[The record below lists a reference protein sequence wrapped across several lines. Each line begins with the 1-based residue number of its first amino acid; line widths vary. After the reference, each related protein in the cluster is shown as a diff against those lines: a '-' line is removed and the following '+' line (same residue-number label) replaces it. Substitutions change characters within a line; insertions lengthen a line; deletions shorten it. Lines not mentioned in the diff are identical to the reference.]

1 MAEAFIYDAVRTP
14 RGKGKKDGTLHEVP
28 ALRLLTTT
36 FNAIRERNNLD
47 TSYVEDAIIG
57 CVTQVAEQ
65 GSDIAKTAAIAAGY
79 SNNTAGVSLNRYCG
93 SGLEAINQASAYIMS
108 GFTDLIVAG
117 GVESMSRVQMGADGF
132 ALFSDPNMILKHH
145 IVPQGI
151 SADLIATKYG
161 YGRSQLDAFAVESHR
176 RAALAWEEGRF
187 NKSVVAVKDING
199 ITILDRDEMVR
210 ADTNIQK
217 LSSIKPAFEMMG
229 AMGGYDSVAIQRYPE
244 VETMLHPHHAG
255 NSSGIVDGASLVLI
269 GSKQIG
275 KKLNLKPR
283 ARIRSFA
290 VVGAEPTIMLT
301 APGPASIKALKK
313 AKMNVS
319 DIDLFEIN
327 EAFAVVPMRF
337 MEEMNVSADRVNV
350 NGGAIA
356 MGHPLG
362 ATGAMLIGTILDE
375 LERTNKQTGLVS
387 LCIGGGMGIATII
400 ERV

>member
-1 MAEAFIYDAVRTP
+1 MAEAFIFDAVRTP
-14 RGKGKKDGTLHEVP
+14 RGKGKKDGGLHEVP

-36 FNAIRERNNLD
+36 FKAIRERNNLD

-65 GSDIAKTAAIAAGY
+65 GSDIAKTAAIAAGF

-117 GVESMSRVQMGADGF
+117 GVESMSRVAMGSDGF

-161 YGRSQLDAFAVESHR
+161 YDRSQLDAYAVGSHG
-176 RAALAWEEGRF
+176 RAAKAWEEGRF
-187 NKSVVAVKDING
+187 NKSIVAVKDING

-210 ADTNIQK
+210 ADTSIQK

-229 AMGGYDSVAIQRYPE
+229 AMGGYDSVALQRYPD
-244 VETMLHPHHAG
+244 VETILHPHHAG

-269 GSKQIG
+269 GSKKIG
-275 KKLNLKPR
+275 NKLNLMPR

-313 AKMNVS
+313 AKMSVS

-327 EAFAVVPMRF
+327 EAFAVVPLRF
-337 MEEMNVSADRVNV
+337 MEELNISPDKVNV

-375 LERTNKQTGLVS
+375 LERTNKQTGLVT

>member
-1 MAEAFIYDAVRTP
+1 MAEVFIYDAVRTP
-14 RGKGKKDGTLHEVP
+14 RGKGKKDGALHEVP
-28 ALRLLTTT
+28 ALRLLTST
-36 FNAIRERNNLD
+36 FKAIRERNNLD

-93 SGLEAINQASAYIMS
+93 SGLEAINQAAAYVMS
-108 GFTDLIVAG
+108 GLTDLIVAG
-117 GVESMSRVQMGADGF
+117 GVESMSRVVMGSDGF
-132 ALFSDPNMILKHH
+132 ALFGDPNMILRHH

-161 YGRSQLDAFAVESHR
+161 FDRSQLDAFAVESHR
-176 RAALAWEEGRF
+176 RAAKAWEEGRF
-187 NKSVVAVKDING
+187 NKSIIAVKDING

-217 LSSIKPAFEMMG
+217 LSTLKPAFEMMG
-229 AMGGYDSVAIQRYPE
+229 AMGGYDSVAIQQYPE
-244 VETMLHPHHAG
+244 VETMQHPHHAG
-255 NSSGIVDGASLVLI
+255 NSSGIVDGASLVLV
-269 GSKQIG
+269 GSKKIG

-283 ARIRSFA
+283 ARILSFA
-290 VVGAEPTIMLT
+290 VLGAEPTIMLT
-301 APGPASIKALKK
+301 APGPATMKALKK

-327 EAFAVVPMRF
+327 EAFAVVPLRF
-337 MEEMNVSADRVNV
+337 MEELNVSPDRVNV

-362 ATGAMLIGTILDE
+362 ATGAMLIGTVLDE
-375 LERTNKQTGLVS
+375 LERTNKQTGLVT
-387 LCIGGGMGIATII
+387 LCVGGGMGIATII
-400 ERV
+400 ERI

>member
-1 MAEAFIYDAVRTP
+1 MAEAYIYDAVRTP
-14 RGKGKKDGTLHEVP
+14 RGKGKKDGALHEVP

-57 CVTQVAEQ
+57 CVTQIAEQ

-93 SGLEAINQASAYIMS
+93 SGLEAINQAAAYIMS

-117 GVESMSRVQMGADGF
+117 GVESMSRVLMGADGF

-161 YGRSQLDAFAVESHR
+161 YSRSILDAFAVESHL
-176 RAALAWEEGRF
+176 RATTAWNEGRF
-187 NKSVVAVKDING
+187 QKSIVPVIDLNG
-199 ITILDRDEMVR
+199 ITIIEKDEIVR
-210 ADTNIQK
+210 ADTTLQK
-217 LSSIKPAFEMMG
+217 LSSLKPAFESIGTM
-229 AMGGYDSVAIQRYPE
+229 AGYDAVAIQQYPE
-244 VETMLHPHHAG
+244 VETLLHPHHAG

-269 GSKQIG
+269 GSKKIG
-275 KKLNLKPR
+275 IKLNLKPR
-283 ARIRSFA
+283 AKIRSFA

-301 APGPASIKALKK
+301 APYPASLKALKK

-327 EAFAVVPMRF
+327 EAFAVVPLRF
-337 MEEMNVSADRVNV
+337 MEELNIAPDKVNV

-362 ATGAMLIGTILDE
+362 ATGAMLLGTVLDE
-375 LERTNKQTGLVS
+375 LERTNKQTGLIT

>member
-14 RGKGKKDGTLHEVP
+14 RGRGKKDGTLHEVP

-36 FNAIRERNNLD
+36 FKAIRERNNLD

-57 CVTQVAEQ
+57 CVTQIGEQ

-79 SNNTAGVSLNRYCG
+79 SNYTAGVSLNRYCG

-108 GFTDLIVAG
+108 GLTDLIVAG
-117 GVESMSRVQMGADGF
+117 GVESMSRVAMGSDGF
-132 ALFSDPNMILKHH
+132 ALFSDPNMLMNYN

-161 YGRSQLDAFAVESHR
+161 FSREQLDAFAVESHR
-176 RAALAWEEGRF
+176 KAAKAWQEERF
-187 NKSVVAVKDING
+187 KKSIIPVKDVNG
-199 ITILDRDEMVR
+199 ITILDRDETVR
-210 ADTNIQK
+210 AETNAEK
-217 LSSIKPAFEMMG
+217 LATLKPSFEMMG
-229 AMGGYDSVAIQRYPE
+229 AMAGFDSVAIQRYPE
-244 VETMLHPHHAG
+244 VEILEHAHHAG

-269 GSKQIG
+269 GSKRIG
-275 KKLNLKPR
+275 KKLGLKPR
-283 ARIRSFA
+283 AKIRSFA
-290 VVGAEPTIMLT
+290 IIGAEPTIMLT
-301 APGPASIKALKK
+301 APAPASLKALKK

-319 DIDLFEIN
+319 DIDLFEVN
-327 EAFAVVPMRF
+327 EAFAVVPLRF
-337 MEEMNVSADRVNV
+337 MQELNISPDKVNV

-362 ATGAMLIGTILDE
+362 ATGGMLIGTLVDE
-375 LERTNKQTGLVS
+375 LERTGKQTGLAT

>member
-14 RGKGKKDGTLHEVP
+14 RGKGKKDGALHEVP

-36 FNAIRERNNLD
+36 FKAIRERNNLD
-47 TSYVEDAIIG
+47 TSYVEDSIIG

-108 GFTDLIVAG
+108 GLTDLIVAG
-117 GVESMSRVQMGADGF
+117 GVESMSRVAMGSDGF
-132 ALFSDPNMILKHH
+132 ALFSDPSMVFNHH

-161 YGRSQLDAFAVESHR
+161 FDRSQLDAFAVESHV
-176 RAALAWEEGRF
+176 RAAKAWEQGRF
-187 NKSVVAVKDING
+187 SKSIIPVKDING
-199 ITILDRDEMVR
+199 ITILDRDETVR
-210 ADTNIQK
+210 GDSSIQK
-217 LSSIKPAFEMMG
+217 LATLKPAFEMMG
-229 AMGGYDSVAIQRYPE
+229 AMAGSDAVAIQQYPE
-244 VETMLHPHHAG
+244 IETMLHAHHAG

-269 GSKQIG
+269 GSKRIG

-283 ARIRSFA
+283 AKIRSFA
-290 VVGAEPTIMLT
+290 IVGAEPTIMLT
-301 APGPASIKALKK
+301 APAPASIKALKK

-337 MEEMNVSADRVNV
+337 MQELNISPDKVNV

-362 ATGAMLIGTILDE
+362 ATGAMLIGTIIDE
-375 LERTNKQTGLVS
+375 LERTNKQTGLVT

>member
-1 MAEAFIYDAVRTP
+1 MAEAYIFDAVRTP

-161 YGRSQLDAFAVESHR
+161 YDRSQLDAFAVESHR

-187 NKSVVAVKDING
+187 NKSIVAVKDING

-244 VETMLHPHHAG
+244 VETILHPHHAG

-362 ATGAMLIGTILDE
+362 ATGAMLIGTVLDE

-400 ERV
+400 ERI

>member
-1 MAEAFIYDAVRTP
+1 MAEAFIFDAVRTP

-36 FNAIRERNNLD
+36 FTAIRERNNLD

-65 GSDIAKTAAIAAGY
+65 GSDIAKTAVIAAGY

-117 GVESMSRVQMGADGF
+117 GVESMSRVVMGSDGF

-161 YGRSQLDAFAVESHR
+161 YDRSLLDAFAVESHR
-176 RAALAWEEGRF
+176 RAAKAWEEGRF
-187 NKSVVAVKDING
+187 QKSIVAVKDING

-217 LSSIKPAFEMMG
+217 LSSLKPAFEMMG

-269 GSKQIG
+269 GSKKIG
-275 KKLNLKPR
+275 KKLDLKPR

-327 EAFAVVPMRF
+327 EAFAVVPLRF
-337 MEEMNVSADRVNV
+337 MEELNISADKVNV

-375 LERTNKQTGLVS
+375 LERTNKQTGLVT

>member
-14 RGKGKKDGTLHEVP
+14 RGKGKKDGTLHEVT
-28 ALRLLTTT
+28 ALKLLTTT
-36 FNAIRERNNLD
+36 FQAIRERNNLD

-57 CVTQVAEQ
+57 CVTQVGEQ

-79 SNNTAGVSLNRYCG
+79 SNGTAGVSLNRYCG

-117 GVESMSRVQMGADGF
+117 GVESMSRVLMGSDGF
-132 ALFSDPNMILKHH
+132 ALFSDPNMILKHR

-161 YGRSQLDAFAVESHR
+161 YDRSQLDAFAVESHR
-176 RAALAWEEGRF
+176 RAAKAWEEGRF
-187 NKSVVAVKDING
+187 KNSIIAVKDING

-210 ADTNIQK
+210 ADTSIQK
-217 LSSIKPAFEMMG
+217 LSTIKPAFEMMG
-229 AMGGYDSVAIQRYPE
+229 AMGGYDSVAIQKYPE
-244 VETMLHPHHAG
+244 VETMFHPHHAG
-255 NSSGIVDGASLVLI
+255 NSSGIVDGASLVLV
-269 GSKQIG
+269 GSKKIG
-275 KKLNLKPR
+275 KKLDLKPR
-283 ARIRSFA
+283 ARVRSFA
-290 VVGAEPTIMLT
+290 VLGAEPTIMLT
-301 APGPASIKALKK
+301 APGPASLKALKK

-319 DIDLFEIN
+319 DIDLFEVN
-327 EAFAVVPMRF
+327 EAFAVVPLRF
-337 MEEMNVSADRVNV
+337 MEELNVSSDRMNV

-362 ATGAMLIGTILDE
+362 ATGAILISTILEE
-375 LERTNKQTGLVS
+375 LERTNKQTGLVT
-387 LCIGGGMGIATII
+387 LCVGGGMGIATII

>member
-28 ALRLLTTT
+28 ALRLLTTA
-36 FNAIRERNNLD
+36 FKAIKERNNLD

-57 CVTQVAEQ
+57 CVSQVAEQ

-93 SGLEAINQASAYIMS
+93 SGLEAINQATAYIMS
-108 GFTDLIVAG
+108 GLTDLIVAG
-117 GVESMSRVQMGADGF
+117 GVESMSRVPMGSDGF
-132 ALFSDPNMILKHH
+132 ALFSDPNMVMNYNL
-145 IVPQGI
+145 VPQGI

-161 YGRSQLDAFAVESHR
+161 FTRNDLDAFAVESHK
-176 RAALAWEEGRF
+176 RAAKAWAENRF
-187 NKSVVAVKDING
+187 QKSIIPVKDING

-210 ADTNIQK
+210 GDSSVEK
-217 LSSIKPAFEMMG
+217 LATLKPAFEAMG
-229 AMGGYDSVAIQRYPE
+229 AMAGYDAVAIQSYPE
-244 VETMLHPHHAG
+244 IETLIHPHHAG

-269 GSKQIG
+269 GSKKIG
-275 KKLNLKPR
+275 KKLDLKPR
-283 ARIRSFA
+283 AKIRSFA
-290 VVGAEPTIMLT
+290 IVGAEPTIMLT
-301 APGPASIKALKK
+301 APGPASLKALKK
-313 AKMNVS
+313 ANMKVA
-319 DIDLFEIN
+319 DIDLFEVN

-337 MEEMNVSADRVNV
+337 MQELNVSPDKVNV

-362 ATGAMLIGTILDE
+362 ATGAMLIGTLVDE
-375 LERTNKQTGLVS
+375 LERTGKQTGLAT

>member
-14 RGKGKKDGTLHEVP
+14 RGRGKKDGALHEVP

-36 FNAIRERNNLD
+36 FKAIRERNNLD

-57 CVTQVAEQ
+57 CVTQIAEQ

-79 SNNTAGVSLNRYCG
+79 SNTTAGVSLNRYCG
-93 SGLEAINQASAYIMS
+93 SGLEAVNQASAYIMS
-108 GFTDLIVAG
+108 GLTDLIVAG
-117 GVESMSRVQMGADGF
+117 GVESMSRVAMGSDGF
-132 ALFSDPNMILKHH
+132 ALFSDPNMLMNFN

-161 YGRSQLDAFAVESHR
+161 FSREQLDAFAVESHR
-176 RAALAWEEGRF
+176 KAAKAWQEERF
-187 NKSVVAVKDING
+187 KKSIIPVKDVNG
-199 ITILDRDEMVR
+199 ITILDRDETVR
-210 ADTNIQK
+210 AETNAQK
-217 LSSIKPAFEMMG
+217 LATLKPSFEAMG
-229 AMGGYDSVAIQRYPE
+229 AMAGFDSVAIQRYPE
-244 VETMLHPHHAG
+244 VETLEHAHHAG

-269 GSKQIG
+269 GSKRIG
-275 KKLNLKPR
+275 KKLGLKPR
-283 ARIRSFA
+283 AKIRSFA
-290 VVGAEPTIMLT
+290 IIGAEPTIMLT
-301 APGPASIKALKK
+301 APAPASLKALKK

-319 DIDLFEIN
+319 DIDLFEVN
-327 EAFAVVPMRF
+327 EAFAVVPLRF
-337 MEEMNVSADRVNV
+337 MQELNISPDKVNV

-362 ATGAMLIGTILDE
+362 ATGGMLIGTLVDE
-375 LERTNKQTGLVS
+375 LERTGKQTGLAT

>member
-28 ALRLLTTT
+28 ALKLLTTT
-36 FNAIRERNNLD
+36 FKAIRERNDLD

-65 GSDIAKTAAIAAGY
+65 GSDIAKTAAIASGY

-108 GFTDLIVAG
+108 GLTDLIVAG
-117 GVESMSRVQMGADGF
+117 GVESMSRVAMGSDGF
-132 ALFSDPNMILKHH
+132 ALFSDPNMVLKHH

-151 SADLIATKYG
+151 AADLIASKYG
-161 YGRSQLDAFAVESHR
+161 YDRSQLDAYAVESHK
-176 RAALAWEEGRF
+176 RAANAWEEGRF
-187 NKSVVAVKDING
+187 KKSIVPVKDING
-199 ITILDRDEMVR
+199 ITILDKDETVR
-210 ADTNIQK
+210 ADTDVEK
-217 LSSIKPAFEMMG
+217 LSTLKPAFEMM
-229 AMGGYDSVAIQRYPE
+229 ASMGGFDSVALQRYPE
-244 VETMLHPHHAG
+244 VETLFYPHHAG
-255 NSSGIVDGASLVLI
+255 NSSGIVDGASLLLI
-269 GSKQIG
+269 GSKKIG

-283 ARIRSFA
+283 ARVKSFA

-301 APGPASIKALKK
+301 APGPASLKALKK

-319 DIDLFEIN
+319 DIDLFEVN
-327 EAFAVVPMRF
+327 EAFAVVPMRY
-337 MEEMNVSADRVNV
+337 MEELNITPDKINV

-362 ATGAMLIGTILDE
+362 ATGAMLIGTLIDE
-375 LERTNKQTGLVS
+375 LERTNKQTGLVT

-400 ERV
+400 ERI

>member
-1 MAEAFIYDAVRTP
+1 MAEAFIFDAVRTP
-14 RGKGKKDGTLHEVP
+14 RGKGKKDGGLHDVT

-117 GVESMSRVQMGADGF
+117 GVESMSRVQMGSDGF

-161 YGRSQLDAFAVESHR
+161 FDRSQLDAFAVESHR
-176 RAALAWEEGRF
+176 RAGAAWAEGRF
-187 NKSVVAVKDING
+187 NKSIIAVKDING
-199 ITILDRDEMVR
+199 VTILDRDEMVR
-210 ADTNIQK
+210 ADTSIQK

-244 VETMLHPHHAG
+244 VETIIHPHHAG

-269 GSKQIG
+269 GSKKIG
-275 KKLNLKPR
+275 NKLNLKPR

-290 VVGAEPTIMLT
+290 VLGAEPTIMLT
-301 APGPASIKALKK
+301 APGPASLKALKK

-319 DIDLFEIN
+319 DIDLFEVN

-337 MEEMNVSADRVNV
+337 MEEMNITPDRLNV

-375 LERTNKQTGLVS
+375 LERSNKQTGLVT
-387 LCIGGGMGIATII
+387 LCVGGGMGIATII